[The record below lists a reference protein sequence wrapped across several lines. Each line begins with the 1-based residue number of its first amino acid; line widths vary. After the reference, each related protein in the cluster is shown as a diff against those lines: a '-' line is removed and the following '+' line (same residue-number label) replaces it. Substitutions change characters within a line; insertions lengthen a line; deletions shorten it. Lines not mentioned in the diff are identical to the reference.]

1 VTTLLQLHLFTD
13 LLKGGSL
20 IFPEKIAAAEA
31 VQQRSTAQ
39 QARRQQLSL
48 AQDERDY
55 ERMTESVRGPKRER
69 EGPSDIQVI

>member
-1 VTTLLQLHLFTD
+1 MHSRAD

-69 EGPSDIQVI
+69 EGPSDIQVL